1 MGVLVS
7 DPLRG
12 RVCILTGA
20 SGGIGAALARALAA
34 DGLRMALVARREV
47 ALAGVVDAV
56 TEAGGEARA
65 YPTDLLDR
73 EGTAAMVARVEAEL
87 GPCSVLVNNAGVETF
102 QHFHEAELGGM
113 EQAIALNVTA
123 PLVLTRL
130 VLPGMLSEG
139 GVVVNLAS
147 TAGLFGTP
155 HGAVYSAT
163 KAAVL
168 AATRSLRM
176 EYADRPVRFSAVS
189 PGFVHGAGMHEV
201 HKAEVGAAPAALGG
215 TTVEAVVEA
224 VRACLRMDRSEVIV
238 NSSPLRPLLAIAS
251 LLPGLG
257 VAATGRLA
265 GRYMRAIADA
275 RREG

>member
-1 MGVLVS
+1 VS
-7 DPLRG
+7 DSLRG

-34 DGLRMALVARREV
+34 DGLRLALVARSAA
-47 ALAGVVDAV
+47 ALEDVVSSV
-56 TEAGGEARA
+56 TVAGGEARS

-73 EGTAAMVARVEAEL
+73 DATAAMVARVESEL
-87 GPCSVLVNNAGVETF
+87 GPCTVLVNNAGVETF
-102 QHFHEAELGGM
+102 QHFHEAELGGL
-113 EQAIALNVTA
+113 EQAITLNVTA

-130 VLPGMLSEG
+130 VLPAMLQEG
-139 GVVVNLAS
+139 GVVVNVAS

>member
-1 MGVLVS
+1 MS
-7 DPLRG
+7 DSLRG

-34 DGLRMALVARREV
+34 DGLRLALVARSAATLEDVVSAV
-47 ALAGVVDAV
+47 A
-56 TEAGGEARA
+56 EAGGEARS

-73 EGTAAMVARVEAEL
+73 EATAAMVARVEAEL
-87 GPCSVLVNNAGVETF
+87 GPCTVLVNNAGVETF
-102 QHFHEAELGGM
+102 QHFHEAELGGL
-113 EQAIALNVTA
+113 EQAITLNVTA

-130 VLPGMLSEG
+130 VLPAMLREG
-139 GVVVNLAS
+139 GVVLNVAS

-201 HKAEVGAAPAALGG
+201 HKAEVGAAPAVLGG
-215 TTVEAVVEA
+215 TTVEAVVDA
-224 VRACLRMDRSEVIV
+224 VRVCLQTDRAEVIV
-238 NSSPLRPLLAIAS
+238 NSSPLRPLLALAS
-251 LLPGLG
+251 LMPGLG

-275 RREG
+275 RRQG